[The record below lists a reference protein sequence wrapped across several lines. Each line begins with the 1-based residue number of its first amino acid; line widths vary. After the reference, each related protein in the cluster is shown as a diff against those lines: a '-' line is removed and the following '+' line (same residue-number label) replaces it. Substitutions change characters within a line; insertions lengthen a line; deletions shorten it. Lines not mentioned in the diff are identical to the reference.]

1 MGLAKTHLQH
11 LITAVALNV
20 VRLGEWW
27 LGTPPAKTR
36 CDAFAAL
43 RMAAAESGL
52 GPEFATS
59 IKDDV
64 ACNARVAIPVPGA
77 YRATGC

>member
-11 LITAVALNV
+11 LLTAVALNV

-36 CDAFAAL
+36 RSPFAVL
-43 RMAAAESGL
+43 RGAAA
-52 GPEFATS
+52 
-59 IKDDV
+59 
-64 ACNARVAIPVPGA
+64 
-77 YRATGC
+77 